1 MDTEKKIGASGWSD
15 ESDFPGFYF
24 IFGIDA
30 ESSEIQIAHVI
41 SWKLFRL
48 SGENREILLSL
59 RLPGA
64 FLWFLL

>member
-15 ESDFPGFYF
+15 ESDFPGFFF

-48 SGENREILLSL
+48 SGENREI
-59 RLPGA
+59 R
-64 FLWFLL
+64 